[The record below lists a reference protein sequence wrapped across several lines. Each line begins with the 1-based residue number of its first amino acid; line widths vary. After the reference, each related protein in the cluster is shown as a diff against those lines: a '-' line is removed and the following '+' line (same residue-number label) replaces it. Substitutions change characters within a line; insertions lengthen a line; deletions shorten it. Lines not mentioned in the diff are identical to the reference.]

1 MILSVGEGG
10 ASASPL
16 GPLGNARVE
25 PLARTGASVLM
36 AKRTLFEVWLPC
48 FALKLTTWGRKSVG

>member
-25 PLARTGASVLM
+25 PLARTGASVLIGQ
-36 AKRTLFEVWLPC
+36 KN
-48 FALKLTTWGRKSVG
+48 SI